1 MPPADSGWEDRMP
14 ERVSGHVR
22 EGRSDGGAVPSM
34 LGADFPEAVTSDLT
48 ALACVPLPV
57 RLLPVPPH
65 PPQAHTRPTLG

>member
-1 MPPADSGWEDRMP
+1 M
-14 ERVSGHVR
+14 
-22 EGRSDGGAVPSM
+22 PSM